1 MRDTGISV
9 DFYDSRSTVHAD
21 LQEKVW
27 QAIAA
32 TPEWDAWL
40 RAHYRWPDSHFSMV
54 SYENREKRR
63 IGIRAGNLTCRERVG
78 DLLAAVEA
86 GRGEQ

>member
-1 MRDTGISV
+1 M
-9 DFYDSRSTVHAD
+9 
-21 LQEKVW
+21 
-27 QAIAA
+27 
-32 TPEWDAWL
+32 
-40 RAHYRWPDSHFSMV
+40 RAHYLWPDSHFSMV

-86 GRGEQ
+86 GRGEQYFAELFRAVHVKWAERLEVPMPPSCPPGRLG